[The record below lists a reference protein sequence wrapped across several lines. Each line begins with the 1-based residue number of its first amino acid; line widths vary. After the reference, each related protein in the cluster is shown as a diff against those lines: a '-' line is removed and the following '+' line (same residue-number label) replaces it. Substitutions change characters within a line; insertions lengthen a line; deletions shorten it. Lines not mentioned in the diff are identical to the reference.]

1 MDQCPARPPAGLPSL
16 CCANSLTAIRRS
28 PILGLACA
36 FQLEYRLTKSFRKW
50 ISCTFASRGQRFPCK
65 LKGIFPMLASYAD
78 LCGKVVFITGGGNG
92 IGGAMTR
99 AFAEQGS
106 LVAFVDIA
114 VLVNNAGNDDR
125 HAIGSVTL
133 AYWDD
138 RIAVNQRHM
147 FFAAQEVF
155 PIMKRRGGGSIINL
169 SSIIWKIKQTDAP
182 IYSMSKASIH
192 GLTRAIAREF
202 GQAGIR
208 VNTILPGAVWTERQK
223 KLWLNPQMEQVV
235 MAGQCLQAR
244 IEPED
249 IAQLALFLASDASRM
264 CTAQEFTVDAGWA

>member
-1 MDQCPARPPAGLPSL
+1 
-16 CCANSLTAIRRS
+16 
-28 PILGLACA
+28 
-36 FQLEYRLTKSFRKW
+36 
-50 ISCTFASRGQRFPCK
+50 
-65 LKGIFPMLASYAD
+65 MLASYPD
-78 LCGKVVFITGGGNG
+78 LRGKVVFITGGGNG

-114 VLVNNAGNDDR
+114 EDASTRLADLIHRDTGAKPLYLPCDLRDIAALQKSIQEAAARLGDIAVLVNNAGNDDR
-125 HAIGSVTL
+125 HAIGSVTQ

-223 KLWLNPQMEQVV
+223 QLWLNPQMERDV

-249 IAQLALFLASDASRM
+249 VAQLALFLASDASRM
-264 CTAQEFTVDAGWA
+264 CTAQEFTVDAGWS

>member
-1 MDQCPARPPAGLPSL
+1 
-16 CCANSLTAIRRS
+16 
-28 PILGLACA
+28 
-36 FQLEYRLTKSFRKW
+36 
-50 ISCTFASRGQRFPCK
+50 
-65 LKGIFPMLASYAD
+65 MLASYPD
-78 LCGKVVFITGGGNG
+78 LRGKVVFITGGGNG

-106 LVAFVDIA
+106 QVAFVDVAEEASTCLADLVCRETGAKPLYLPCDLREIAALQKAIQEAAARLGDIA

-125 HAIGSVTL
+125 HAVGSVTP

-182 IYSMSKASIH
+182 IYSMSKAAIH

-223 KLWLNPQMEQVV
+223 RLWLNPRMEQEV
-235 MAGQCLQAR
+235 MAGQCLPVR

-249 IAQLALFLASDASRM
+249 VAQLALFLASDASRM
-264 CTAQEFTVDAGWA
+264 CTAQEFTVDAGWS

>member
-1 MDQCPARPPAGLPSL
+1 
-16 CCANSLTAIRRS
+16 
-28 PILGLACA
+28 
-36 FQLEYRLTKSFRKW
+36 
-50 ISCTFASRGQRFPCK
+50 
-65 LKGIFPMLASYAD
+65 
-78 LCGKVVFITGGGNG
+78 
-92 IGGAMTR
+92 MTR

-114 VLVNNAGNDDR
+114 DDSSTRLADLLLHETGAKPLFLRCDLRDIAGLQKSIQEAAARLGDIAVLVNNAGNDDR
-125 HAIGSVTL
+125 HAVGGVTP

-155 PIMKRRGGGSIINL
+155 PIMKRRGGGSIINM

-202 GQAGIR
+202 GLAGIR

-223 KLWLNPQMEQVV
+223 QMWLNPQMVHDV

-244 IEPED
+244 IAPED
-249 IAQLALFLASDASRM
+249 VARLALFLASDASRM
-264 CTAQEFTVDAGWA
+264 CTAQEFTVDAGWS

>member
-1 MDQCPARPPAGLPSL
+1 
-16 CCANSLTAIRRS
+16 
-28 PILGLACA
+28 
-36 FQLEYRLTKSFRKW
+36 
-50 ISCTFASRGQRFPCK
+50 
-65 LKGIFPMLASYAD
+65 
-78 LCGKVVFITGGGNG
+78 
-92 IGGAMTR
+92 
-99 AFAEQGS
+99 
-106 LVAFVDIA
+106 
-114 VLVNNAGNDDR
+114 
-125 HAIGSVTL
+125 VTP

-223 KLWLNPQMEQVV
+223 QLWLNPQMQHDV
-235 MAGQCLQAR
+235 MSGQCLPAR

-249 IAQLALFLASDASRM
+249 VAQLALYLASDASRM
-264 CTAQEFTVDAGWA
+264 CTAQEFTVDAGWS